1 MYLASLGHFLQTTTL
16 LFRISSAPAAF
27 MLRSL
32 AVILTNNLFITHRN
46 FCSRLSSSDND
57 GINANGS
64 ELTWIAGSVVL
75 SDNPPQQLKFWRK
88 KFGVK
93 QADLAKKMVIT
104 PSVLSD
110 YEKGRRPSPGANF
123 IKRYL
128 QALYELAQSSPRSS
142 SVQQEEEAPTASP
155 GMTADAAVTINQP

>member
-1 MYLASLGHFLQTTTL
+1 
-16 LFRISSAPAAF
+16 
-27 MLRSL
+27 
-32 AVILTNNLFITHRN
+32 
-46 FCSRLSSSDND
+46 LSSPDNGFSIKD
-57 GINANGS
+57 

-75 SDNPPQQLKFWRK
+75 NDNPPLQLKYWRK

-93 QADLAKKMVIT
+93 QADLAKKMAIT

-128 QALYELAQSSPRSS
+128 QALYELGRANNSGSKMQ
-142 SVQQEEEAPTASP
+142 QQEQALEPMAP
-155 GMTADAAVTINQP
+155 DAVHINP

>member
-1 MYLASLGHFLQTTTL
+1 MSIADSNNEGF
-16 LFRISSAPAAF
+16 APPPAA
-27 MLRSL
+27 
-32 AVILTNNLFITHRN
+32 V
-46 FCSRLSSSDND
+46 SSSGAARDD
-57 GINANGS
+57 

-88 KFGVK
+88 KFGIK
-93 QADLAKKMVIT
+93 QADLAKKMAIT

-128 QALYELAQSSPRSS
+128 QALYELASQNGVGSSNNSGRPAAAP
-142 SVQQEEEAPTASP
+142 EPATAYAPAPTPIAPDISP
-155 GMTADAAVTINQP
+155 Q

>member
-1 MYLASLGHFLQTTTL
+1 
-16 LFRISSAPAAF
+16 
-27 MLRSL
+27 
-32 AVILTNNLFITHRN
+32 
-46 FCSRLSSSDND
+46 LSGSDN
-57 GINANGS
+57 GIAKE

-75 SDNPPQQLKFWRK
+75 SDNPPLQLKHWRK

-93 QADLAKKMVIT
+93 QADLAKRMAIT

-128 QALYELAQSSPRSS
+128 QSLYDLAQVNRQDE
-142 SVQQEEEAPTASP
+142 QQPETEIPPIAP
-155 GMTADAAVTINQP
+155 DAVSINQS

>member
-1 MYLASLGHFLQTTTL
+1 M
-16 LFRISSAPAAF
+16 
-27 MLRSL
+27 
-32 AVILTNNLFITHRN
+32 
-46 FCSRLSSSDND
+46 SSSDND
-57 GINANGS
+57 GIIANGS

-128 QALYELAQSSPRSS
+128 QALYDLAQSSPRSS
-142 SVQQEEEAPTASP
+142 SVQQVEEAATTSP
-155 GMTADAAVTINQP
+155 AMTADAAVTINQP